1 MKSMYVQWLWW
12 ENWIWSE
19 HGPCLL
25 LGWQPLHWWDVG
37 LELIGPE
44 PEPGVSKG
52 FPVPNGFH
60 HLIRGRCVAWGAG
73 IRALTKWISP
83 VCDGNFWIIL
93 SHDQGIR
100 AWGCTSQLVL
110 CAKGFLGGSV
120 VKKKKKKKIVYQG
133 QETQVW
139 LLGQEGS
146 LKQEMATRS
155 STLAWEIPWIEEPC
169 GLQSMGSQKSRT
181 QLNN

>member
-12 ENWIWSE
+12 ENWIWNE

-120 VKKKKKKKIVYQG
+120 VKKKKRKLSTRGRRPRFDSWVRKVLWSRKWQPAPV
-133 QETQVW
+133 
-139 LLGQEGS
+139 LLPG
-146 LKQEMATRS
+146 
-155 STLAWEIPWIEEPC
+155 
-169 GLQSMGSQKSRT
+169 KSHE
-181 QLNN
+181 